1 MEWGRGPPAFSL
13 QHFEAAME
21 HDPRAPNR
29 TRENIVI
36 LTLVLFLGGIIAF
49 FLNVISLGI
58 FTYVIGI
65 GLLIVVVGCVHYFAW
80 GRAMM
85 DEVAAEREALLL
97 QEEREAEANDHT
109 EGIQDLSQ
117 RRGIK
122 RGRPGK

>member
-1 MEWGRGPPAFSL
+1 ME
-13 QHFEAAME
+13 Q
-21 HDPRAPNR
+21 DPRTPNR
-29 TRENIVI
+29 TREIIVI

-58 FTYVIGI
+58 FTYVIGV
-65 GLLIVVVGCVHYFAW
+65 GLLIVVVGSFHYFLW

-85 DEVAAEREALLL
+85 EEVAVEREQMLLK
-97 QEEREAEANDHT
+97 EEREAAANDHT
-109 EGIQDLSQ
+109 EGIVDLAG

>member
-1 MEWGRGPPAFSL
+1 ME
-13 QHFEAAME
+13 Q
-21 HDPRAPNR
+21 DPRAPNR

-36 LTLVLFLGGIIAF
+36 LTLVLFLGGILAF

-58 FTYVIGI
+58 FTYVAGI

-97 QEEREAEANDHT
+97 QEEREAAENDHT